1 MKIEGLILDKSDI
14 IGEVKKKFGTEL
26 TFTVG
31 KINLI
36 TTNPTQTITVNVS
49 EELWGNGKGGEVLAS
64 LVGNRTS
71 FEVEFKQ
78 SKFGDDE
85 GRHREITGFHLF
97 KLPTVAK

>member
-1 MKIEGLILDKSDI
+1 MKIEGLILDESDI
-14 IGEVKKKFGTEL
+14 IGEVKKKFGTDL
-26 TFTVG
+26 TYTVG

-49 EELWGNGKGGEVLAS
+49 EELWGNGKGGEHLLS
-64 LVGNRTS
+64 FVGKRVP